1 MSVNWPYNK
10 AFYLHTCLMKLALAT
25 CSKQPNL
32 HESDI
37 PLIALFKQY
46 NIEAVPA
53 IWNNPDV
60 DWRNFDAV
68 LIRSVW
74 DYHLYETDF
83 TQWLEALVENGIY
96 VLNPV
101 NTILKNNHKFYLQQL
116 EQSGINIIPTV
127 FVPST
132 ESFSIPTIVASEW
145 NKAVIKPAVSAG
157 SYLTKVFTAHET
169 DTIEKEYHTIA
180 RERDLLIQP
189 FLPEVISHG
198 EISLLYFNRQFSHAV
213 LKTPKHGDFRV
224 QQEFGGHTVAYTPT
238 AETLQAADNIIQ
250 KTEGELLYA
259 RVDGVI
265 LNGRFALMELELI
278 EPYLFFGY
286 KQGAIE
292 LFVKEA
298 ATLLNHHYHKGHS

>member
-1 MSVNWPYNK
+1 MSVKWPYNQVV
-10 AFYLHTCLMKLALAT
+10 YLHTCPMKLALAT

-37 PLIALFKQY
+37 PLIALFKQDD
-46 NIEAVPA
+46 IEAVPA
-53 IWNNPDV
+53 IWNDPDV
-60 DWRNFDAV
+60 DWRNYDAV
-68 LIRSVW
+68 IIRSVW
-74 DYHLYETDF
+74 DYHLHETEF
-83 TQWLEALVENGIY
+83 TRWLEKLVEKGTY

-101 NTILKNNHKFYLQQL
+101 STILSNRHKFYLQQL
-116 EQSGINIIPTV
+116 EQDGINIIPTV

-132 ESFSIPTIVASEW
+132 ESFSIPTIVANQW

-157 SYLTKVFTAHET
+157 SYLTKVFTADEA
-169 DTIEKEYHTIA
+169 DTIEKEYSTIA

-189 FLPEVISHG
+189 FLPEVISNG

-213 LKTPKHGDFRV
+213 LKTPKQGDFRV

-238 AETLQAADNIIQ
+238 AETLQAADNILQ

-298 ATLLNHHYHKGHS
+298 SAMLKNHFSAR

>member
-1 MSVNWPYNK
+1 MSVKWPYNK
-10 AFYLHTCLMKLALAT
+10 VVYLHTCPMKLALAT

-37 PLIALFKQY
+37 PLIALFKEY
-46 NIEAVPA
+46 NINAEAA
-53 IWNNPDV
+53 IWNDPEIE
-60 DWRNFDAV
+60 WQGYDAV

-74 DYHLYETDF
+74 DYHLHETDF

-116 EQSGINIIPTV
+116 EQSGINIIPTE
-127 FVPST
+127 FVPRT
-132 ESFSIPTIVASEW
+132 QSFRLPAIVANQW

-157 SYLTKVFTAHET
+157 SYLTKVFTAHEA

-189 FLPEVISHG
+189 FLPEVVRNG

-213 LKTPKHGDFRV
+213 LKTPQQGDFRV
-224 QQEFGGHTVAYTPT
+224 QQEFGGHTVAYAPS
-238 AETLQAADNIIQ
+238 AETLEAAVSILQ
-250 KTEGELLYA
+250 KIPGELLYA

-298 ATLLNHHYHKGHS
+298 SAMLKNHCPAR

>member
-1 MSVNWPYNK
+1 MSVNWPCNQ
-10 AFYLHTCLMKLALAT
+10 AVYLHTCQMKLALAT
-25 CSKQPNL
+25 CSKQPDL

-37 PLIALFKQY
+37 PLIALFKEY
-46 NIEAVPA
+46 NIEAKAA
-53 IWNNPDV
+53 IWNDPDI
-60 DWRNFDAV
+60 DWRNYDAV

-127 FVPST
+127 FVPGT
-132 ESFSIPTIVASEW
+132 ESFRIPAIVASEW

-157 SYLTKVFTAHET
+157 SYLTKVFTVSEA
-169 DTIEKEYHTIA
+169 DAIEKEYSTIA

-189 FLPEVISHG
+189 FLPEVISNG
-198 EISLLYFNRQFSHAV
+198 ELSLLYFNRQFSHAV
-213 LKTPKHGDFRV
+213 LKTPKQGDFRV
-224 QQEFGGHTVAYTPT
+224 QQEFGGHTVAYTPS
-238 AETLQAADNIIQ
+238 AETLEAAGNILQ
-250 KTEGELLYA
+250 KIPGELLYA

-286 KQGAIE
+286 KQGAIQ

-298 ATLLNHHYHKGHS
+298 SAMLKNHYPAR